1 MPMQVRARY
10 DLQGCLTML
19 VCSSSTVARVEACD
33 VIRGRVVLQIS
44 NATNSCIAIDGYK
57 CTWQAR
63 ANMRSSRLE
72 GSGSQWERADYRES
86 GGIRE
91 EVCLLLGQRWFNTPL
106 LM

>member
-33 VIRGRVVLQIS
+33 VIRGRVVLQIPHV
-44 NATNSCIAIDGYK
+44 TNSCIAIDGYK